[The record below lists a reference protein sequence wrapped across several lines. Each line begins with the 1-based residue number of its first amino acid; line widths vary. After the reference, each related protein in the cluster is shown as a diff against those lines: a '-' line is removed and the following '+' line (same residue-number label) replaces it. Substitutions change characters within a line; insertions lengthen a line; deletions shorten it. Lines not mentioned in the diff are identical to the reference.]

1 MSACDAILTYHD
13 NPHTCGVAR
22 FNHELAKR
30 LGVPCY
36 PLVDYTPLVKPQL
49 PLVSIKASELPFDW
63 RGYLPRKRPYV
74 LLLHDRPDNVPSGEG
89 VRVLYA
95 DELPFPAMV
104 NGQPDRAA
112 INVLLFGMAHKRAA
126 TFDHLRKMGDL
137 LARQP
142 LGWTVSVSQAVH
154 EGSPWDQTWF
164 ETERALRDLF
174 GFHLRVLGYLA
185 DDALAK
191 ELREATA
198 CALFFDPAARA
209 NNTTVWAALDA
220 KTPLITNL
228 DIHSPSELV
237 HGQTCFDVG
246 QMTEWPL
253 GFARMLVAR
262 QGQIAAS
269 GRTWER
275 LIEVLRVA

>member
-1 MSACDAILTYHD
+1 MSACDAVLTYHD

-30 LGVPCY
+30 LGVPC
-36 PLVDYTPLVKPQL
+36 VQL
-49 PLVSIKASELPFDW
+49 SNYEWGRARSPIVSIKTSEMGPAWMLALPYG
-63 RGYLPRKRPYV
+63 RGYT
-74 LLLHDRPDNVPSGEG
+74 LLLHDRPDKVPPG

-95 DELPFPAMV
+95 DELPFPPMV

-154 EGSPWDQTWF
+154 EGSPWDQTWA
-164 ETERALRDLF
+164 ETEAALRDLF

-198 CALFFDPAARA
+198 CALFFDPAVRA

-228 DIHSPSELV
+228 DAASPSELV
-237 HGQTCFDVG
+237 HGQTCFDIQ